1 MLPGELTLE
10 QMMQEDEYVLKAFE
24 NNDHSSNIF

>member
-10 QMMQEDEYVLKAFE
+10 QIMQEDEYVLKAFE
-24 NNDHSSNIF
+24 NSDYSSNVS

>member
-10 QMMQEDEYVLKAFE
+10 QIMQEDEYILKAFE
-24 NNDHSSNIF
+24 NNDYSSNVS

>member
-10 QMMQEDEYVLKAFE
+10 QIMQEDEYVLKAFE
-24 NNDHSSNIF
+24 NDDYFSNVS